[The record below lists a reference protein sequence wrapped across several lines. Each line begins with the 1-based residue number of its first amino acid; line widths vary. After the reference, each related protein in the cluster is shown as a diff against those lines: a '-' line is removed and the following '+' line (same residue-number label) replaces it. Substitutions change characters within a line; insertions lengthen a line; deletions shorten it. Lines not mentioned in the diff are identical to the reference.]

1 MDQKFNSMSLDVNS
15 LKVAATRPYQRLPQA
30 PRSYQD
36 QYGPPQNQAY
46 TQGPRPSLSFLQ
58 GIFCYFCGAEGHR
71 QSVREC
77 RELAADIQSGR
88 LHYFQSFL
96 HLGKEGDHGPKLV
109 RQDVTDA
116 YEQQDNRDVYDRQDN
131 HAQVPINCLAAHL
144 GSRPDLN
151 EEIDSD
157 DDELPLH
164 QIIED
169 FNAGAGVNA
178 VGTRGTQD
186 LAQKRRREDHDIAS
200 TQSLENSRRPD
211 RSPHTADFTTCRR
224 RLGSDPPICQNA

>member
-58 GIFCYFCGAEGHR
+58 
-71 QSVREC
+71 
-77 RELAADIQSGR
+77 GR